1 MSAHESPDASMRV
14 PAQPEYVSMIRTF
27 AAGLAARLDFTMDD
41 IEDLRM
47 AVSEG
52 CATVLV
58 EADPDSDLEAS
69 FAFDARPGRI
79 TVTLTVATSTVPEPA
94 YDSFAW
100 QVLTTLAQ
108 DVTPT
113 TADGRFALSLSVA
126 SGLVEADA

>member
-1 MSAHESPDASMRV
+1 MTAQDGADASMRV
-14 PAQPEYVSMIRTF
+14 PAQPEFVSMIRTF

-52 CATVLV
+52 CATVIA
-58 EADPDSDLEAS
+58 EADPETDLDAT
-69 FAFDARPGRI
+69 FDFTDRPGRI
-79 TVTLTVATSTVPEPA
+79 TVTLSVATSTVPELE